1 MHSISSSTSTNQPI
15 HFLNSQLTFQSKI
28 QYIDQNLTTVR
39 ERSIDRQGWILIWQT
54 PSHHLK
60 TPSSTTSLYHP
71 SLHPPPLFF
80 WWWLGFSNVGLKTE
94 RERETSDQHV
104 RRHKS
109 LLDLYCIRNGR
120 STPVLINGW
129 SNGESS
135 SEGTLKGSSS
145 KELRVTLLLNS
156 ISPSDLLWTFSI
168 RRELTGWNQTSRLIR
183 EALQNLFWFFY
194 STPVTFLNKSRQVH
208 FFPQDSSWW
217 SRFRSFSA
225 VTSTIKHLGIY
236 LELTVSWLVL

>member
-71 SLHPPPLFF
+71 SLHPPPPFF
-80 WWWLGFSNVGLKTE
+80 LVMAWLLKRWPEDRE

-145 KELRVTLLLNS
+145 KELHKSNTFTQLYITIWPALNLFHPSRTHRLESDKQIDKRSSSKPFLILLLY
-156 ISPSDLLWTFSI
+156 
-168 RRELTGWNQTSRLIR
+168 TSHI
-183 EALQNLFWFFY
+183 F
-194 STPVTFLNKSRQVH
+194 K
-208 FFPQDSSWW
+208 
-217 SRFRSFSA
+217 
-225 VTSTIKHLGIY
+225 
-236 LELTVSWLVL
+236 

>member
-39 ERSIDRQGWILIWQT
+39 EIDRSTRMDSDLT
-54 PSHHLK
+54 NTFSPSQNSFFNHL
-60 TPSSTTSLYHP
+60 TVPPFSSSPSP
-71 SLHPPPLFF
+71 FF
-80 WWWLGFSNVGLKTE
+80 LVMAWLLKRWPEDRE

-145 KELRVTLLLNS
+145 KELHKSNTFTQLYITIWPALNLFHPSRTHRLESDKQIDKRSSSKPFLILLLY
-156 ISPSDLLWTFSI
+156 
-168 RRELTGWNQTSRLIR
+168 TSHI
-183 EALQNLFWFFY
+183 F
-194 STPVTFLNKSRQVH
+194 K
-208 FFPQDSSWW
+208 
-217 SRFRSFSA
+217 
-225 VTSTIKHLGIY
+225 
-236 LELTVSWLVL
+236 